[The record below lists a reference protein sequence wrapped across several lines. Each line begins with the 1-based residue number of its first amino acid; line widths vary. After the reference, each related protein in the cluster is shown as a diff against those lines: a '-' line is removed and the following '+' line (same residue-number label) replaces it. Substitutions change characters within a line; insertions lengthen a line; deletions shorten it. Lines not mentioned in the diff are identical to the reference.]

1 MMVWKMIFLQG
12 FRILR
17 FHVNLPGCSSNFAA
31 EKMEAKLS
39 SCPVVQIPDL
49 LFCWVSFFWGADS
62 LAADCTEGC
71 HASLPLGFDVIQ
83 EFMEVDL
90 RKNKKNNQL
99 QYMGGV
105 PAVSRWWFEIFFI
118 FTPSWGR
125 FPFWLTFSDGLK
137 PVMQSFVGFMWEVD
151 SNYTSNHQ
159 GGDTV
164 PIFFGTT
171 YASMATLGN

>member
-1 MMVWKMIFLQG
+1 MIFLQG

-62 LAADCTEGC
+62 LAVGCTEGC

-90 RKNKKNNQL
+90 RKNKKTISFSIWGGYL
-99 QYMGGV
+99 QYLGGGLKY
-105 PAVSRWWFEIFFI
+105 FFI

-125 FPFWLTFSDGLK
+125 FPF
-137 PVMQSFVGFMWEVD
+137 
-151 SNYTSNHQ
+151 
-159 GGDTV
+159 
-164 PIFFGTT
+164 
-171 YASMATLGN
+171 